1 MVDDRRG
8 LDRRTLGGFGHS
20 PFRQCSSRLA
30 TAFAASFSASD
41 LVAYEWG
48 DLT

>member
-1 MVDDRRG
+1 MRYAVKKC
-8 LDRRTLGGFGHS
+8 GFGHS
-20 PFRQCSSRLA
+20 PFRQCSSRLT
-30 TAFAASFSASD
+30 TALAASRSASG